1 MKITKKRLQQ
11 LIRESIDDEVG
22 DFGFHEITNS
32 PIYVSKERG
41 FYWTSL
47 KELGDPPIGFEIPTS
62 KMDESNNKVEMLFE
76 EARKK
81 INPDAPSRLAC
92 VFVCPDLSYV
102 CNPHDVELDHIYG
115 PVYEVEVTGKIFAT
129 DPGQYNTVAVQI
141 DRNHPFRNKFI
152 NEALSKYWTGYNM
165 QIAMKNPEALQN
177 NREVEVLVEG
187 TVKIIRKVSDRVPY
201 DYDKLIQQFKE
212 KEELEKERQDY
223 LRKTYIKRQPSQD

>member
-11 LIRESIDDEVG
+11 LIRESIDNEVG

-32 PIYVSKERG
+32 PIYVSKEKG

-47 KELGDPPIGFEIPTS
+47 KELGDPPIGFEIPIS
-62 KMDESNNKVEMLFE
+62 QMDEVNNKVEMLFE

-102 CNPHDVELDHIYG
+102 CNPYDIEFDHIYG

-129 DPGQYNTVAVQI
+129 DPGQYDTVANQL
-141 DRNHPFRNKFI
+141 DENHPFRNKFI

-177 NREVEVLVEG
+177 NREILVEG

-201 DYDKLIQQFKE
+201 DYNKLIQQFKE

>member
-1 MKITKKRLQQ
+1 MRITKQKLQN

-47 KELGDPPIGFEIPTS
+47 KKLGDPPIGFEIPVS
-62 KMDESNNKVEMLFE
+62 EMDVVNNKVEMLFE
-76 EARKK
+76 KARKE

-102 CNPHDVELDHIYG
+102 CNPYDIELDHTYG

-129 DPGQYNTVAVQI
+129 DPGQYDIVLNQL
-141 DRNHPFRNKFI
+141 DENHPFRNKFI
-152 NEALSKYWTGYNM
+152 NEAMSEYWTGYNI
-165 QIAMKNPEALQN
+165 QTAMNNPEALRN
-177 NREVEVLVEG
+177 NREILVEG
-187 TVKIIRKVSDRVPY
+187 TVKIIRKVSDRVEY
-201 DYDKLIQQFKE
+201 DYDKDIKQFRE

-223 LRKTYIKRQPSQD
+223 LRKNYIKRQPSQD